1 MKEILDTINI
11 QNMATQYNFPYSAI
25 IEIITKCNFV
35 CEHCYIPEHIEEM
48 KYKQIINI
56 IDQLYELG
64 AFEITLTGGE
74 IALHSSFM
82 DIVSYIRK
90 KGLSLVLMSNVS
102 LFSESMIKELAK
114 LHINSVS
121 TTLFS
126 MDNQI
131 NDSITKYTNS
141 AETVLKNVLLLK
153 KYGIKVDIK
162 VPIMK
167 KNYEG
172 YSKIA
177 YFCKN
182 NNIPINYSV
191 AITKRTNGDE
201 KPLEFGLCQEE
212 LNKFINKNDP
222 SSKHNCK
229 EYEKEEYLCKAVGR
243 SMSIDVHGNVY
254 PCNSFLYLYGNIFS
268 NSLFDIW
275 YNLPERKKL
284 KQIKKKDLKKCI
296 KCEMNTICT
305 RCPGLAYSEIGNIY
319 DCSKWSKKLAIARIQ

>member
-1 MKEILDTINI
+1 MFCIL
-11 QNMATQYNFPYSAI
+11 
-25 IEIITKCNFV
+25 ITRGRERETERERERDRETHRDRERERERERGV
-35 CEHCYIPEHIEEM
+35 QGLP
-48 KYKQIINI
+48 
-56 IDQLYELG
+56 
-64 AFEITLTGGE
+64 
-74 IALHSSFM
+74 LHSHLKSQQF
-82 DIVSYIRK
+82 
-90 KGLSLVLMSNVS
+90 NPNH
-102 LFSESMIKELAK
+102 FFLASGK
-114 LHINSVS
+114 RLGGRLGGRL
-121 TTLFS
+121 T
-126 MDNQI
+126 
-131 NDSITKYTNS
+131 

-275 YNLPERKKL
+275 YNFNLIIWP
-284 KQIKKKDLKKCI
+284 
-296 KCEMNTICT
+296 
-305 RCPGLAYSEIGNIY
+305 
-319 DCSKWSKKLAIARIQ
+319 